1 MIRVL
6 LLCFAVANAALVKR
20 QTPPRQSVADFT
32 MTGYLKLFREALLN
46 KIGTEFNDTIDG
58 QTALQPQ
65 ITTCNE
71 QLNATIDRCKA
82 CVKATCGSSPSF
94 EDYLQLANPYNYLK
108 EPLDLVG
115 NTLGDVFKTVGDG
128 SMSFFNSLEGMAGGV
143 GNTIADGFK
152 DTFNGLVSGLE
163 GIGKKIAGF
172 GSTIGSGVVGGA
184 NTVGDGFT
192 DGIGQIGSGLTGVGS
207 QIGSGMENVGNQI
220 KDGLGSAV
228 NEIGSAIGGV
238 FGKKRRRRAIDAR
251 TRECMQGCPD
261 CQPLLLPKNDM
272 ISSVC
277 GPEIL
282 TKQSELKAKA
292 EKAMG
297 VYNDTIDTANPILA
311 KIEYD
316 PTSVK
321 VDQSTNYQVQFLKVY
336 VTVMMNDKVKSYQ
349 SKFPYLMSDPTT
361 TIANL
366 AQEYWDTWI
375 L

>member
-20 QTPPRQSVADFT
+20 QTPPHQSVADFT

-115 NTLGDVFKTVGDG
+115 NTLGDVFETVGDG
-128 SMSFFNSLEGMAGGV
+128 SMSFFNSLEGLAGGV

-172 GSTIGSGVVGGA
+172 GSTIGLGVVDGM
-184 NTVGDGFT
+184 GDVFT
-192 DGIGQIGSGLTGVGS
+192 DGI
-207 QIGSGMENVGNQI
+207 
-220 KDGLGSAV
+220 
-228 NEIGSAIGGV
+228 

-272 ISSVC
+272 IDAVC

-297 VYNDTIDTANPILA
+297 VYNDTIDIANPILA

-336 VTVMMNDKVKSYQ
+336 VTVVMNDKVKLYQ

-366 AQEYWDTWI
+366 AQEYWDTWV